1 MKFQNVH
8 ITHNDEMDKE
18 KLLPMNSDDLKEDA
32 ENALSSR
39 PSFAFKCYVIA
50 SMTFIW
56 TAYTLTIKYTR
67 SSVEP
72 EMMYSSTSVV
82 LCAEVLKLLIT
93 FGMFYK
99 ECKFDS
105 RQFSEQIN
113 KYYIN
118 APTELAKMSVP
129 SIAYALQ
136 NNLDF
141 VGLSNL
147 DAGVYQVTT
156 QLKVVSTAL
165 FMMLFLGR
173 KFSARRW
180 MAICLL
186 MFGVAFVQMNNTPA
200 SEVNTKRE
208 SAENYIVGL
217 SAVLATC
224 VTAGFAG
231 VYFEKMLKDGG
242 STPFW
247 IRNMQMYSCGVISA
261 SIACLT
267 DFTRISEKGFFF
279 GYTDKVY
286 AVVILLGVGGL
297 YISLVMRYLD
307 NLYKSMASAVSIIL
321 VVVLSMLIFPDVF
334 VGMYFVLGTI
344 CVVLAVLLY
353 NSVNE

>member
-8 ITHNDEMDKE
+8 IGHDEEAALADKE
-18 KLLPMNSDDLKEDA
+18 KLLPMIEGDLKEDA
-32 ENALSSR
+32 GE
-39 PSFAFKCYVIA
+39 SF
-50 SMTFIW
+50 
-56 TAYTLTIKYTR
+56 LQ
-67 SSVEP
+67 
-72 EMMYSSTSVV
+72 
-82 LCAEVLKLLIT
+82 IT
-93 FGMFYK
+93 
-99 ECKFDS
+99 
-105 RQFSEQIN
+105 

-129 SIAYALQ
+129 SFAYALQ

-173 KFSARRW
+173 KFSTRRW

-186 MFGVAFVQMNNTPA
+186 MFGVAFVQMNNTP
-200 SEVNTKRE
+200 STEVKTE
-208 SAENYIVGL
+208 SQENYVVGL

-247 IRNMQMYSCGVISA
+247 IRNMQMYSCGVQK
-261 SIACLT
+261 LLK
-267 DFTRISEKGFFF
+267 FNKFL
-279 GYTDKVY
+279 VHNPP
-286 AVVILLGVGGL
+286 ILD
-297 YISLVMRYLD
+297 SRYS
-307 NLYKSMASAVSIIL
+307 KH
-321 VVVLSMLIFPDVF
+321 VL
-334 VGMYFVLGTI
+334 
-344 CVVLAVLLY
+344 
-353 NSVNE
+353 

>member
-8 ITHNDEMDKE
+8 IAHDDEKDRE
-18 KLLPMNSDDLKEDA
+18 KLLPLNNDDLKDEKDIA
-32 ENALSSR
+32 SPSR

-72 EMMYSSTSVV
+72 EQMYSATTVV
-82 LCAEVLKLLIT
+82 FCAEVLKLIIT
-93 FGMFYK
+93 FAMFYK
-99 ECKFDS
+99 ECNFNNA
-105 RQFSEQIN
+105 QFLEKVNQ
-113 KYYIN
+113 YFLN
-118 APTELAKMSVP
+118 APKELAKMSVP
-129 SIAYALQ
+129 SFAYALQ

-173 KFSARRW
+173 KFSVRRW

-186 MFGVAFVQMNNTPA
+186 MFGVAFVQMNNAPA
-200 SEVNTKRE
+200 AE
-208 SAENYIVGL
+208 SKQSGEKAENYIIGL

-231 VYFEKMLKDGG
+231 VWFEKMLKDGG

-261 SIACLT
+261 SIACLV
-267 DFTRISEKGFFF
+267 DYSRISEKGFFF

-334 VGMYFVLGTI
+334 VGMYFVLGTMF
-344 CVVLAVLLY
+344 VVLAVLLY

>member
-1 MKFQNVH
+1 MKFKNVH
-8 ITHNDEMDKE
+8 IAYDDEKDRE
-18 KLLPMNSDDLKEDA
+18 KLLPLNNDDLKDEKDIA
-32 ENALSSR
+32 SSSR

-72 EMMYSSTSVV
+72 EQMYSATTVV
-82 LCAEVLKLLIT
+82 FCAEVLKLMIT
-93 FGMFYK
+93 FAMFYK
-99 ECKFDS
+99 ECNFDNQ
-105 RQFSEQIN
+105 QFSEKVKQ
-113 KYYIN
+113 YFLN
-118 APTELAKMSVP
+118 APKELAKMSVP
-129 SIAYALQ
+129 SFAYALQ

-186 MFGVAFVQMNNTPA
+186 MFGVAFVQMNNAPA
-200 SEVNTKRE
+200 AE
-208 SAENYIVGL
+208 SKQSGEKAENYIIGL

-231 VYFEKMLKDGG
+231 VWFEKMLKDGG

-267 DFTRISEKGFFF
+267 DYSRISEKGFFF

-334 VGMYFVLGTI
+334 VGMYFVLGTMF
-344 CVVLAVLLY
+344 VVLAVLLY